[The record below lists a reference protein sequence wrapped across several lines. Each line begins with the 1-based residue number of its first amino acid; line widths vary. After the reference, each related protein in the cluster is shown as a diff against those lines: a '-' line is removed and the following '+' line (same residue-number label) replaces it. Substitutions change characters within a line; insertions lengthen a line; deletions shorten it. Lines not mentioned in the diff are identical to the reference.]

1 MAFVTADRI
10 RDTTTSAGTGSIT
23 VSGTPPTG
31 YLTFSSVLSAGDTFY
46 YTIQGQAT
54 SEWEVGI
61 GTYSSANVF
70 ARTTILSS
78 SNSNTI
84 VTFSAGTKDVFITL
98 AASRSLQLNS
108 SGNAQALGTPVS
120 ATLTNATG
128 LPISTG
134 VSGLGSGVATFLAT
148 PSSANL
154 SAMVTDET
162 GSGSLVFATSPTLT
176 TPSLGTPAALTL
188 TNATGLPLST
198 GVTGNLPVTNL
209 NSGTGASSSTYWRGD
224 GTWASAG
231 GGSSTYTITNITVF
245 AYTVSASD
253 LGTILN
259 CSGASNITI
268 SFLSAATLGAGF
280 NVWIWNNTT
289 TTAMT
294 VTIDPNGSETIDGVG
309 GLTLRQGEG
318 TQIVC
323 DGTNWQTAAKKTMR
337 GYKENFANT
346 LSRPA
351 VIGATGVAIGATST
365 GIGAVIATGGDGGV
379 ALGGAYVS
387 GTDSFAA
394 VIGSTS
400 SSYGATGNNSVA
412 IGYLAKASGTYATA
426 VGGNASAATLSYS
439 LAFGYGGAPNS
450 IGKTAFGAAVGVSG
464 AQWGKVSLYAST
476 NSATPT
482 VLTSDGTAAATTNQL
497 LLPDYS
503 AYTFSILVVA
513 RQQSAGG
520 TASAAWK
527 IEGLIRREGSAGT
540 TTLVDSNTATI
551 TNVPGWTLAVSA
563 DTTNGS
569 LAVTATGAA
578 STNIRW
584 VATAQTSEVTY
595 A

>member
-31 YLTFSSVLSAGDTFY
+31 YLTFSAVLSVGDTFY
-46 YTIQGQAT
+46 YAIQGQGT

-98 AASRSLQLNS
+98 AAARTLQLDS
-108 SGNAQALGTPVS
+108 SGNAPALGTPTS

-176 TPSLGTPAALTL
+176 TPSLGTPTSITL
-188 TNATGLPLST
+188 TNGTGLPLST

-224 GTWASAG
+224 GVWASAGG
-231 GGSSTYTITNITVF
+231 GGSSTYTISNKTAN
-245 AYTVSASD
+245 YTVVAGD
-253 LGTILN
+253 LGAIIN
-259 CSGASNITI
+259 CSGASDITI
-268 SFLSAATLGAGF
+268 SLTAAATLGAGF
-280 NVWIWNNTT
+280 NVWVWNNTT
-289 TTAMT
+289 TLAMQ
-294 VTIDPNGSETIDGVG
+294 VTIDPSGSETIDGVTG
-309 GLTLRQGEG
+309 FLLQQGEG
-318 TQIVC
+318 TQLVC
-323 DGTNWQTAAKKTMR
+323 DGSNWQTGAKKTMR
-337 GYKENFANT
+337 GYKENFSSSLA
-346 LSRPA
+346 RPY
-351 VIGATGVAIGATST
+351 VVGATGVAIGASST
-365 GIGAVIATGGDGGV
+365 GTGAVISNGGDGGV

-394 VIGSTS
+394 VIGNTT

-412 IGYLAKASGTYATA
+412 IGYLAKASGTYAA
-426 VGGNASAATLSYS
+426 AIGGNASVASLSYS

-464 AQWGKVSLYAST
+464 AQWGKLSLYAST

-482 VLTSDGTAAATTNQL
+482 VLTSNGTAAATTNQL

-551 TNVPGWTLAVSA
+551 TNVPGWAIAVTA

>member
-31 YLTFSSVLSAGDTFY
+31 YLTFSAVLSAGDTFY
-46 YTIQGQAT
+46 YTIQGQTT

-78 SNSNTI
+78 SNSNSI

-98 AASRSLQLNS
+98 AASRTLQLNS
-108 SGNAQALGTPVS
+108 SGNSPALGTPTS
-120 ATLTNATG
+120 ITLTNG
-128 LPISTG
+128 
-134 VSGLGSGVATFLAT
+134 
-148 PSSANL
+148 
-154 SAMVTDET
+154 
-162 GSGSLVFATSPTLT
+162 
-176 TPSLGTPAALTL
+176 
-188 TNATGLPLST
+188 TGLPLST

-209 NSGTGASSSTYWRGD
+209 NSGSGASSSTYWRGD
-224 GTWASAG
+224 GVWASAG
-231 GGSSTYTITNITVF
+231 GGSATYTISNKTTN
-245 AYTVSASD
+245 YTVVSGD
-253 LGTILN
+253 LGTIIN
-259 CSGASNITI
+259 CSGGT
-268 SFLSAATLGAGF
+268 SFLVSLTAAATLGAGF

-294 VTIDPNGSETIDGVG
+294 VTIVPNGSESIDGFTSVV
-309 GLTLRQGEG
+309 LNRGEG

-323 DGTNWQTAAKKTMR
+323 DGTNWQTGAKKTMR
-337 GYKENFANT
+337 GYVENFAANVD
-346 LSRPA
+346 RP
-351 VIGATGVAIGATST
+351 VATA
-365 GIGAVIATGGDGGV
+365 
-379 ALGGAYVS
+379 
-387 GTDSFAA
+387 
-394 VIGSTS
+394 
-400 SSYGATGNNSVA
+400 NNSVA
-412 IGYLAKASGTYATA
+412 IGANSTTSSAKAVGAGSIALGGAYASGANSFAAAIAFNTSTYGASGDNSIAIGYASRAAGTSSIALSGGIATET
-426 VGGNASAATLSYS
+426 NS
-439 LAFGYGGAPNS
+439 LALFGAQSNV
-450 IGKTAFGAAVGVSG
+450 IGKSAIASDAASFGAQYGLIT
-464 AQWGKVSLYAST
+464 LYAST

-482 VLTSDGTAAATTNQL
+482 VLTSNNATASTTNQL
-497 LLPDYS
+497 VLPDYS

-513 RQQSAGG
+513 RRQSAGG

-551 TNVPGWTLAVSA
+551 TNVPGWAIAVTA
-563 DTTNGS
+563 NTTNGS

>member
-31 YLTFSSVLSAGDTFY
+31 YLTFSAVLSVGDTFY
-46 YTIQGQAT
+46 YAIQGQGT

-98 AASRSLQLNS
+98 AANRTLQLNS

-128 LPISTG
+128 LP
-134 VSGLGSGVATFLAT
+134 
-148 PSSANL
+148 
-154 SAMVTDET
+154 
-162 GSGSLVFATSPTLT
+162 
-176 TPSLGTPAALTL
+176 
-188 TNATGLPLST
+188 LST

-209 NSGTGASSSTYWRGD
+209 NSGSGASSSTYWRGD

-231 GGSSTYTITNITVF
+231 GGSATYTITNVIN

-289 TTAMT
+289 TTSMQ
-294 VTIDPNGSETIDGVG
+294 VSIDPNGSETIDGDT
-309 GLTLRQGEG
+309 GLLLQQGEG
-318 TQIVC
+318 TQLVC
-323 DGTNWQTAAKKTMR
+323 DGTNWQTGAKKTMR
-337 GYKENFANT
+337 AYKENFPNNLT
-346 LSRPA
+346 RPG
-351 VIGATGVAIGATST
+351 VVGTTGVAIGASST
-365 GIGAVIATGGDGGV
+365 GFGAVIAYGGGGGV
-379 ALGGAYVS
+379 ALGGAFVS

-497 LLPDYS
+497 VLPNYS

-527 IEGLIRREGSAGT
+527 IEGLIRRESSAGT

-569 LAVTATGAA
+569 LAVTATGAS